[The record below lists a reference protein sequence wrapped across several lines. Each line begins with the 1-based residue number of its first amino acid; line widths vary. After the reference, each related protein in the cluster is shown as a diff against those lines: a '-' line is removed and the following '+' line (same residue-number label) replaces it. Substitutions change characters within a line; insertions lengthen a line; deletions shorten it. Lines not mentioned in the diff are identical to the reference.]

1 MLINYQV
8 IARIY
13 KCILPFLLLFVP
25 LFSIADNSGLSAD
38 SLYTLGKE
46 VYRSDPDSAL
56 ALLHR
61 ANTKVSDNYVLKA
74 NVYRYIS
81 NAYHYKGEYEQAI
94 DACRKAIEIR
104 LHHLEK
110 DSDNIGNLAA
120 LNYNLTINY
129 RIVEKIDSAIIVVKR
144 AANLY
149 SQVGNDYSEGV
160 CYDLEA
166 QLYQQIAEPFFAQQ
180 CAYAE
185 LAINEKM
192 NDSIGIAY
200 TKDLLSNIK
209 NDLRQYKEELQL
221 QREALDIRRQIG
233 DSILLAYSYN
243 NIGLTYIQ
251 LEQYDS
257 AFYYLSSSLKLKES
271 FTEDQAYQIPI
282 TNASSTLDYRK
293 YWREAMLASTYKNIA
308 SALNGQG
315 KDDESIVYSQKAYD
329 YYKLMNQDYDCAD
342 VSILVANSYYNRKQ
356 YQKAI
361 RYLEESLEIAEK
373 SNYKLVKYKSMQLLS
388 RCYASVGRGADA
400 FRLSDYA
407 SMLHDSLQN
416 EDLVRRMTLMESE
429 YEFNKIRESDSIQQ
443 YHVRL
448 DLQRRHDSEMQK
460 KRVELYLLI
469 AFIAVAIIISV
480 LMFRNFRLRKDNEQ
494 NALKH
499 KALEVERTLLRTQM
513 NPHFIFNALNSIQSF
528 IISNNQD
535 EAERY
540 LSKFAKLIRMILD
553 NSMKQRILLSDELL
567 SLSLYLDLEK
577 VRFSNRFT
585 YKINVDEEIEDDIIF
600 VPPMLIQPF
609 VENAILHG
617 LMYKETDDGQ
627 ITINIRENVEV
638 HTLSCEI
645 IDNGIGR
652 KASAEFSKERKGH
665 RSVGMQLTRDRL
677 QELNDQTQVGFTCTI
692 TDLIG
697 EHEEALGTKVTII
710 IPYSE
715 DV

>member
-1 MLINYQV
+1 MLNTKVYLH
-8 IARIY
+8 
-13 KCILPFLLLFVP
+13 ILLVLLLFVP
-25 LFSIADNSGLSAD
+25 ITSRAYNYRGLSAD
-38 SLYTLGKE
+38 SLYALGRE
-46 VYRSDPDSAL
+46 VCRVDPDSAL
-56 ALLHR
+56 EILRYADSM
-61 ANTKVSDNYVLKA
+61 VSENNVLKA
-74 NVYRYIS
+74 NINRYIS
-81 NAYHYKGEYEQAI
+81 NAYHFKEEYQTAV
-94 DACRKAIEIR
+94 DACLKAIEIR
-104 LHHLEK
+104 SRFVEM
-110 DSDNIGNLAA
+110 DSDNISNLAV

-129 RIVEKIDSAIIVVKR
+129 QILEKVDSAITVVKR
-144 AANLY
+144 AAKLY
-149 SQVGNDYSEGV
+149 NQVGNDYSEGI

-166 QLYQQIAEPFFAQQ
+166 QLYQQMAEPYFAQQ

-209 NDLRQYKEELQL
+209 SDMRQYEEELQL
-221 QREALDIRRQIG
+221 QREALDIRRQLG
-233 DSILLAYSYN
+233 DSVLLAYSYN
-243 NIGLTYIQ
+243 NIGLTFIQ

-257 AFYYLSSSLKLKES
+257 AFHYLSASLKLKES

-293 YWREAMLASTYKNIA
+293 YWREAMLASSYKNIA
-308 SALNGQG
+308 SALNGQE
-315 KDDESIVYSQKAYD
+315 KDDESIIYSQKAYE
-329 YYKLMNQDYDCAD
+329 YYKLMNQEYDCAD

-361 RYLEESLEIAEK
+361 RYLEESLAIADK
-373 SNYKLVKYKSMQLLS
+373 SNYKMVKYKAMKLLS
-388 RCYASVGRGADA
+388 RCYASVGRNAEA

-528 IISNNQD
+528 IISNDQD

-553 NSMKQRILLSDELL
+553 NSMKQRILLSEEIL

-577 VRFSNRFT
+577 VRFSNKFT
-585 YKINVDEEIEDDIIF
+585 YNINIDDEIEDDMIF

-617 LMYKETDDGQ
+617 LMHKETNDGL
-627 ITINIRENVEV
+627 ITVNIKESIEE
-638 HTLSCEI
+638 HTLTCEI

-652 KASAEFSKERKGH
+652 KASAEYSKEKKGH

-677 QELNDQTQVGFTCTI
+677 QELNDQTQVGFTCSI
-692 TDLIG
+692 TDIVG
-697 EHEEALGTKVTII
+697 EQGEALGTKVTII
-710 IPYSE
+710 IPYTE